1 MMYTIQNQPKRIT
14 VVSLKGAPNVYEL
27 DELKSSLNNILAKV
41 RHKNKL
47 ILDFSQLVNM
57 DELALGVFVAFSK
70 RYRTGGGELRLAGLN
85 HTVRNLFDYAQL
97 SKVYEICDSAAE
109 AQRSFIEKR

>member
-1 MMYTIQNQPKRIT
+1 MMYTIQSQPKSVS
-14 VVSLKGAPNVYEL
+14 VVCLKGSPNVYEL
-27 DELKSSLNNILAKV
+27 DELKSTLNSILNKV

-47 ILDFSQLVNM
+47 ILDFSQLINM

-70 RYRTGGGELRLAGLN
+70 NYRAGGGELRLAGLN
-85 HTVRNLFDYAQL
+85 RTVRNLFDYAQL
-97 SKVYEICDSAAE
+97 SKVYEICDSAAD